1 MKTTGVVTDG
11 EKASDVVVTMHT
23 TNTTNSNETVV
34 VAKAKTDIAL
44 DLLRRLRLCRC
55 WYRSLP
61 PTPSLLLKLGVTT
74 AVVVLIFAA
83 RVVPSGRP
91 PCGGTSHDA
100 PSREEFECRGD
111 ASSPL
116 KIITTSLSSLTVS
129 SSPHRGRRR
138 RRRCIVI
145 GCIIVIISYRSF
157 ANPENYVRTP
167 LSKTWWFW
175 WCAQSMVDT
184 IRRIVSYL
192 QDIYYLLLSRR
203 M

>member
-1 MKTTGVVTDG
+1 MDEEENVDVKTTGVVTDG

-83 RVVPSGRP
+83 RERCRQDDPPAAAHPTMRRP
-91 PCGGTSHDA
+91 V
-100 PSREEFECRGD
+100 R
-111 ASSPL
+111 
-116 KIITTSLSSLTVS
+116 S
-129 SSPHRGRRR
+129 SS
-138 RRRCIVI
+138 V
-145 GCIIVIISYRSF
+145 
-157 ANPENYVRTP
+157 AATP
-167 LSKTWWFW
+167 PP
-175 WCAQSMVDT
+175 
-184 IRRIVSYL
+184 R
-192 QDIYYLLLSRR
+192 
-203 M
+203 